1 MYTTFKIRAKMSM
14 QKSEGFKMKI
24 IVDGKAYVQ
33 LNDIMYL
40 INGLDGVSIPASI
53 FNTVF
58 KDGKPVV
65 CTDENRYEFVEFT
78 DKDAIK
84 FFVDLDF
91 SVDYLALKDLS
102 EEEMIQKG
110 VEVAE
115 EKNKW
120 AKKYNEMS
128 DEDKRKNQAIVSK
141 CEMLDFKMMSIRD
154 IVWMKQGHL
163 KIKLPKIDTEEKKEK
178 GINKIK
184 KFFGRR

>member
-1 MYTTFKIRAKMSM
+1 MIK
-14 QKSEGFKMKI
+14 E
-24 IVDGKAYVQ
+24 YVKETVARGRQ
-33 LNDIMYL
+33 YITWEVALLGACNMDSLNI
-40 INGLDGVSIPASI
+40 
-53 FNTVF
+53 
-58 KDGKPVV
+58 
-65 CTDENRYEFVEFT
+65 EFT

-84 FFVDLDF
+84 FFEEMDC
-91 SVDYLALKDLS
+91 SVDYLSLKDLS
-102 EEEMIQKG
+102 EEEIIQKG
-110 VEVAE
+110 VAVAE

-163 KIKLPKIDTEEKKEK
+163 KIKLPKIDTEEKKEN
-178 GINKIK
+178 GINKIR

>member
-1 MYTTFKIRAKMSM
+1 
-14 QKSEGFKMKI
+14 MKI

-58 KDGKPVV
+58 KDGKPII

-84 FFVDLDF
+84 FFSDLEF
-91 SVDYLALKDLS
+91 SVDYLTLKDLS
-102 EEEMIQKG
+102 EEEIIQKG

-128 DEDKRKNQAIVSK
+128 DDDKRKNQDIVSK

-163 KIKLPKIDTEEKKEK
+163 KIKLPKIVEGSKKEK
-178 GINKIK
+178 GISKIK
-184 KFFGRR
+184 NIFKKR

>member
-1 MYTTFKIRAKMSM
+1 MPMK
-14 QKSEGFKMKI
+14 KSEGFKMKI
-24 IVDGKAYVQ
+24 ILNGKAYVQ
-33 LNDIMYL
+33 LNDVMYI
-40 INGLDGVSIPASI
+40 INNLDDIAVPASI

-58 KDGKPVV
+58 KDAKPVI
-65 CTDENRYEFVEFT
+65 CTDSNRYEFIEFT

-84 FFVDLDF
+84 FFEEMDC
-91 SVDYLALKDLS
+91 SVDYLSLKDLS
-102 EEEMIQKG
+102 EEEIIQKG

>member
-1 MYTTFKIRAKMSM
+1 
-14 QKSEGFKMKI
+14 MKI

-58 KDGKPVV
+58 KDGKPVL

-84 FFVDLDF
+84 FFAELEF
-91 SVDYLALKDLS
+91 SVDYLAFKDLS
-102 EEEMIQKG
+102 EEEIIQKG

-128 DEDKRKNQAIVSK
+128 DNDKRKNQDIVSK

-163 KIKLPKIDTEEKKEK
+163 QIKLPKIADGNKKEK
-178 GINKIK
+178 GISKIK
-184 KFFGRR
+184 NIFKKR

>member
-1 MYTTFKIRAKMSM
+1 MA
-14 QKSEGFKMKI
+14 
-24 IVDGKAYVQ
+24 
-33 LNDIMYL
+33 
-40 INGLDGVSIPASI
+40 LDM
-53 FNTVF
+53 
-58 KDGKPVV
+58 
-65 CTDENRYEFVEFT
+65 
-78 DKDAIK
+78 K
-84 FFVDLDF
+84 FFEEMEC
-91 SVDYLALKDLS
+91 SVNYLEFKDLS

-110 VEVAE
+110 VAVAE

-178 GINKIK
+178 GLNKIK
-184 KFFGRR
+184 KFFGKR